1 MNRASVK
8 ICAVCGNNKQNS
20 RGIVQG
26 SVEDVRSLKKN
37 ISKGIKAIMKKFPA
51 KPGPLI
57 PLPKEPIS

>member
-1 MNRASVK
+1 MREAKTGKLVW
-8 ICAVCGNNKQNS
+8 